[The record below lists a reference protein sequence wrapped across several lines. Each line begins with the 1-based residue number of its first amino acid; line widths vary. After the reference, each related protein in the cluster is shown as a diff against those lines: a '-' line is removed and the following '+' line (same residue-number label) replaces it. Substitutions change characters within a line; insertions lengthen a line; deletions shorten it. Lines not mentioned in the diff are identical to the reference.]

1 MRRISYFIILGS
13 IILDQI
19 SKYFVKT
26 SMHLGERITILDN
39 LLYITSHRNKGAA
52 WGMLQNKMLFFY
64 AVTVVALIIFIY
76 LLQTTPL
83 LNKFTILGLGLM
95 IGGTIGNFI
104 DRLFYKEVVDF
115 IDVYIGSYDFPI
127 FNIADSALVIG
138 IGLVL
143 LDAFFDYKKEK
154 FNG

>member
-95 IGGTIGNFI
+95 IGGKIGNFI